1 MFFFHIN
8 LHSIMI
14 KRRFYRENRDEHKN
28 GKIIFNLHQYLL
40 PFVTNKDILVLFA
53 KRKKEK

>member
-1 MFFFHIN
+1 MFRLHIN
-8 LHSIMI
+8 LHSMVI
-14 KRRFYRENRDEHKN
+14 KRRFYRENRDKN
-28 GKIIFNLHQYLL
+28 KNRRIIFNLHQYIL